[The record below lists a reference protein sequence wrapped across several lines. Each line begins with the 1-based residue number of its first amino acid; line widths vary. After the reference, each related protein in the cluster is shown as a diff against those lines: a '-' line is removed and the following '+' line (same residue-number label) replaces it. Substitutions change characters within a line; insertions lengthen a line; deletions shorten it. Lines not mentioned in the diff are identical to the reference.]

1 LKMRQRHRKARR
13 VLCHLRRRRNE
24 AARSVSAVAKL
35 RPTTRARQ
43 KSIAA
48 RATLS
53 NIQIKPIKF
62 TQLRCASA
70 ELVFSCCGSVVG
82 QRPGH
87 FDQVPARRRGHWPG
101 HHDQVPALHNKAT
114 VSENHQVPAMRNER
128 CHGQQPGQFVQVPAT
143 HNEAT
148 AWAPRPSTCD
158 AQRAAQRATAWAP
171 RSGNC
176 DAKRAA
182 PRATA

>member
-1 LKMRQRHRKARR
+1 
-13 VLCHLRRRRNE
+13 LCRRRNE

-53 NIQIKPIKF
+53 TIQIKPIKF
-62 TQLRCASA
+62 TLLRCTSA
-70 ELVFSCCGSVVG
+70 ELVFSCCGSVVAP
-82 QRPGH
+82 RAAAWALH
-87 FDQVPARRRGHWPG
+87 QVPARRRGHWPG

-158 AQRAAQRATAWAP
+158 AQRAAQRATASAP
-171 RSGNC
+171 RSRTC
-176 DAKRAA
+176 DAQQAA
-182 PRATA
+182 PRETA